1 MIFITQG
8 HYSEHAMAGTLKKPE
23 DRAAAIEK
31 LLDAGGIKLLGSDW
45 TFGEH
50 DFLFIVEVE
59 NEHEWM
65 KVLLPTASTG
75 GLCDVKT
82 TVTMST
88 ADGEKAFERP
98 KAPRGAFHPAGD
110 D

>member
-50 DFLFIVEVE
+50 DFLFIVEAE
-59 NEHEWM
+59 KRARMDEG
-65 KVLLPTASTG
+65 A
-75 GLCDVKT
+75 
-82 TVTMST
+82 T
-88 ADGEKAFERP
+88 ADGLDRRALRCQDHRRDVHGRRRKGVREAE
-98 KAPRGAFHPAGD
+98 GAEGGFSSGRR
-110 D
+110 